1 MDVNKNVQNTQIAYN
16 MRQFLKFLRI
26 LNIFTQKLVTAKVN
40 ENDSAALSHHKLG
53 RPSRKISITMFY
65 RDVTVQRM
73 DVHIDICL

>member
-40 ENDSAALSHHKLG
+40 QNDSAALSHRKLG
-53 RPSRKISITMFY
+53 RPSRKSHPVLPGYLHVIIRKYYALVF
-65 RDVTVQRM
+65 
-73 DVHIDICL
+73 